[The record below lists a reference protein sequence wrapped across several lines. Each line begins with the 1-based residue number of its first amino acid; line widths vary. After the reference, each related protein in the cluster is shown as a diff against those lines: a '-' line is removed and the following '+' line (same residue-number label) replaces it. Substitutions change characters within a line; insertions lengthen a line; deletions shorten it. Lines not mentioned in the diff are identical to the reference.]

1 MKMLLTGDSHCKNGI
16 YVNICTDYIDYLT
29 AYAKKNKIKTI
40 VFLGDILDKASKIHY
55 ATFVP
60 LFNKFKEVKDAG
72 FDLYFIVGNHEM
84 YTDRG
89 DTIIETF
96 SPFGTV
102 IKTPME
108 FEFDGVKINMC
119 PYTLDRDIVPTV
131 NADYLFTHLPID
143 EFTFDNGME
152 IKDKSSFEPSYFS
165 NYKKVYTGHYHRR
178 QEKHNIQ
185 YVGSPYQLSFGE
197 AGDDNKGFV
206 VFEPSTGKEEFVK
219 YTGAPTYYQI
229 DYDTL
234 MNEGVEPEKVKNAFI
249 KIDINKKIENFSK
262 LRNTL
267 YKAGAIEINP
277 NFKPSVEVDEFD
289 EEVRVEIDKS
299 IEVMLYE
306 FVKSKS
312 FYYGKEKLDNN
323 KLVDM
328 LKEIQS
334 EF

>member
-1 MKMLLTGDSHCKNGI
+1 MKMILTGDFHCKDGI

-29 AYAKKNKIKTI
+29 IYAKKNGIKTI
-40 VFLGDILDKASKIHY
+40 IILGDILDKASKIHY

-60 LFNKFKEVKDAG
+60 LFNKLKEVKDAG

-96 SPFGTV
+96 SPFGAV
-102 IKTPME
+102 IKKAEE

-119 PYTLDRDIVPTV
+119 PYTLDRADVPTV
-131 NADYLFTHLPID
+131 DADYLFTHLPID
-143 EFTFDNGME
+143 EFSFDNGME
-152 IKDKSSFEPSYFS
+152 IKDKSSFEPSFFS

-178 QEKHNIQ
+178 QKKYNIE

-197 AGDDNKGFV
+197 AGDTNKGFT
-206 VFEPSTGKEEFVK
+206 VFESSTGNEEFVK
-219 YTGAPTYYQI
+219 YAGAPTYYQI

-234 MNEGVEPEKVKNAFI
+234 VNEGVDPELVKNAFI

-267 YKAGAIEINP
+267 YKAGAIEISP
-277 NFKPSVEVDEFD
+277 NFKPSVEID
-289 EEVRVEIDKS
+289 EEDSKVRVEMDKS
-299 IEVMLYE
+299 IEVMLYD
-306 FVKSKS
+306 FVKTKG
-312 FYYGKEKLDNN
+312 FYYGKEKLDNE
-323 KLVDM
+323 KMMDM

-334 EF
+334 EL